1 MTVMTVKGRGYFCHL
16 NLTLKNYVFLQELN
30 FANQKTF
37 FSRENRISGIT
48 EISLEFN
55 LANLENANFSQEF
68 NFANLKNS
76 NFSREFN
83 FAKSR
88 LIR

>member
-16 NLTLKNYVFLQELN
+16 NLTLKNVFLQELN

>member
-16 NLTLKNYVFLQELN
+16 NLTLNDVFLQELN

>member
-16 NLTLKNYVFLQELN
+16 NLTLKNDVFLQELN

-37 FSRENRISGIT
+37 FSRENLITGIT
-48 EISLEFN
+48 ENSLEFN